1 MSSHF
6 IYKSNLFLGLMSG
19 TSLDGVDVVLVDLS
33 KDEIRLLAS
42 HSHELPSSLKE
53 QLIQITHPNWLGSLE
68 DIGLLN
74 HQLGKLFADAS
85 NALIKQEN
93 ILPETVTAIGSHGQT
108 LWHQPY
114 GCNPFTMQLGD
125 ASLIAEETNI
135 TTIADFRSRDIAA
148 GGQGAPLVPAFH
160 LEHLSNPDNNRA
172 VLNIGGIAN
181 ITILPK
187 VDSVIP
193 ASGYDTGPGN
203 GLIDAWISR
212 HSDKCYDKNGDWGKS
227 GEILPDVLKTLLSDD
242 YFAILPPK
250 STGKELFNLEWL
262 NTALG
267 DRLTSEN
274 PEDIQAT
281 LTELTAKSIADCLNN
296 HNDELNAFNEL
307 YVCGG
312 GVHNN
317 FLIERLQHHLPETKI
332 ASTDELGI
340 DPDWMEAIAFAWLA
354 KQTLEGKTSNLPEV
368 TGAKGKRIL
377 GAIHLSSNNQA

>member
-1 MSSHF
+1 MSSQSM
-6 IYKSNLFLGLMSG
+6 SNQNLYIGLMSG
-19 TSLDGVDVVLVDLS
+19 TSLDSIDVVLVDLS
-33 KDEIRLLAS
+33 KDEIRLIAS

-53 QLIQITHPNWLGSLE
+53 QLIEITHPKWLGSLE
-68 DIGLLN
+68 SIGSLN
-74 HQLGKLFADAS
+74 HQLGKLFADAT
-85 NALIKQEN
+85 NTLIKQES
-93 ILPETVTAIGSHGQT
+93 IPRESIRAIGSHGQT

-114 GCNPFTMQLGD
+114 GSNPFTMQLGD

-135 TTIADFRSRDIAA
+135 TTVADFRSRDIAA

-160 LEHLSNPDNNRA
+160 LEHLSNTNNNRF

-187 VDSVIP
+187 ADSEIL
-193 ASGYDTGPGN
+193 ASGYDIGPGN
-203 GLIDAWISR
+203 GLIDAWIS
-212 HSDKCYDKNGDWGKS
+212 HHCDKSYDKNGDWGKS
-227 GEILPDVLKTLLSDD
+227 GVILPDVLKTLLRDD
-242 YFAILPPK
+242 YFSILPPK

-262 NTALG
+262 NRVLG
-267 DRLTSEN
+267 DHLTSEK

-281 LTELTAKSIADCLNN
+281 LTELTAKSITDCINN
-296 HNDELNAFNEL
+296 HNDESNTFNEL

-312 GVHNN
+312 GVHNS
-317 FLIERLQHHLPETKI
+317 FLIERLQQHLPETSI
-332 ASTDELGI
+332 TSTEKLGI

-377 GAIHLSSNNQA
+377 GAIHLSGNN